1 MAQFKSINPNVEVNG
16 QTVLSIADGM
26 GAGKR
31 MGLKILSENN
41 IDDPKPKNWY
51 SQQDWLNAF
60 KQISEKIGYNTL
72 FLIGKS
78 IPENAEFPPDI
89 DSIEKALAAI
99 DVAYHM
105 NHRLNGKQLFNP
117 QSGQMQEGIGHYN
130 FKKISENKAEI
141 ICDNPYPCDFDR
153 GIIAAMARRFKPS
166 DSVQVAVNHDD
177 SKGCRNKGDNS
188 CCYIITW

>member
-26 GAGKR
+26 GAGKN
-31 MGLKILSENN
+31 MGLRILSDNN
-41 IDDPKPKNWY
+41 IDNPKPKNWY

-78 IPENAEFPPDI
+78 IPENAEFPLDI

-105 NHRLNGKQLFNP
+105 NHRLNGKQLFDP
-117 QSGQMQEGIGHYN
+117 QSGKMQEGIGHYN
-130 FKKISENKAEI
+130 FKKISANKAEI

-166 DSVQVAVNHDD
+166 DSVQVTVNHDD

-188 CCYIITW
+188 CCYIVTW